1 MLPSRVPSVCN
12 LAHPLWG
19 TLPAELCQA
28 ILLHLSLPQLRLLKA
43 VSRATAN
50 CCRAV
55 LRSEAWQEIP
65 LNQIALEAELKTQ
78 LHAYKLPLTVSVC
91 GRLFPPDAPCIA
103 TVHRL
108 KLGRVNHDEV
118 ASDVGPEAWVKR
130 YGAEAR
136 DNTFTSITDMCI
148 EVHGV
153 GICGSETSLRIA
165 LQEELRR
172 RGKVKPGG
180 GKIDGRED
188 YAQAVWPYEIELHE
202 DGGGWSMGHLGDY
215 THDVE
220 LDELLGQMEIATEV
234 RKGVWWRHEKPHS
247 DQNGFDYCGELDLLA
262 LCRLGSKILL

>member
-1 MLPSRVPSVCN
+1 MHYTTQEKVEPPWI
-12 LAHPLWG
+12 A
-19 TLPAELCQA
+19 LPAELCRA

-43 VSRATAN
+43 VSRAMAN

-65 LNQIALEAELKTQ
+65 LNQISLEAELKTQ

-108 KLGRVNHDEV
+108 KLGRVNRDEV
-118 ASDVGPEAWVKR
+118 ASDVSPKAWVKR

-136 DNTFTSITDMCI
+136 DDTFTSITDMCI
-148 EVHGV
+148 ELHGV

-172 RGKVKPGG
+172 RGKYEPGPDN
-180 GKIDGRED
+180 KIDGRED
-188 YAQAVWPYEIELHE
+188 YAQAVWPYKIEPHE
-202 DGGGWSMGHLGDY
+202 DGWSMGHKGNY
-215 THDVE
+215 TDDVE
-220 LDELLGQMEIATEV
+220 LDELLSQIEIATEV
-234 RKGVWWRHEKPHS
+234 RKGVWWTHEKPHS
-247 DQNGFDYCGELDLLA
+247 DQSGFDYCGEIDLLA
-262 LCRLGSKILL
+262 LCQLGSKLLL

>member
-1 MLPSRVPSVCN
+1 MWS
-12 LAHPLWG
+12 

-28 ILLHLSLPQLRLLKA
+28 ILHHLSLPQLRLLKA
-43 VSRATAN
+43 VSRAMAN
-50 CCRAV
+50 CCCAV

-91 GRLFPPDAPCIA
+91 SHLFPPDAPCIA

-108 KLGRVNHDEV
+108 KLARVNHDEA

-130 YGAEAR
+130 YGAETR
-136 DNTFTSITDMCI
+136 EDTFTSITDMCI

-165 LQEELRR
+165 LQEEIRR
-172 RGKVKPGG
+172 RGTSEALY
-180 GKIDGRED
+180 GKTDW
-188 YAQAVWPYEIELHE
+188 AQALWPYKIEPHS
-202 DGGGWSMGHLGDY
+202 DGWSMGHTGKHTD
-215 THDVE
+215 DVE
-220 LDELLGQMEIATEV
+220 LDHLLSLMEIATEV

-247 DQNGFDYCGELDLLA
+247 DQNGFDYCGEMDLLDL
-262 LCRLGSKILL
+262 CQLGSKILL

>member
-1 MLPSRVPSVCN
+1 MFDR
-12 LAHPLWG
+12 
-19 TLPAELCQA
+19 LPAELRHA
-28 ILLHLSLPQLRLLKA
+28 ILQCLSLTQLRLLKA
-43 VSRATAN
+43 VSRAMAN
-50 CCRAV
+50 GCRAV
-55 LRSEAWQEIP
+55 LRSEAWQDVP
-65 LNQIALEAELKTQ
+65 LNLIMLETELKTQ

-118 ASDVGPEAWVKR
+118 ASDVGPEAWVQR

-172 RGKVKPGG
+172 RGLFKPAD
-180 GKIDGRED
+180 GKIDGRGD
-188 YAQAVWPYEIELHE
+188 YAQALWPYKIEIHS
-202 DGGGWSMGHLGDY
+202 DGWSMGHTGKHTD
-215 THDVE
+215 DVE
-220 LDELLGQMEIATEV
+220 LDDLLSQMEVATEV

-247 DQNGFDYCGELDLLA
+247 GENGFDFCGELDLLA
-262 LCRLGSKILL
+262 LCRLGSKLFL

>member
-1 MLPSRVPSVCN
+1 MDLI
-12 LAHPLWG
+12 
-19 TLPAELCQA
+19 PAELRHA
-28 ILLHLSLPQLRLLKA
+28 ILLRLSLTQLRLLKA
-43 VSRATAN
+43 VSRGMASD
-50 CCRAV
+50 CRAV

-65 LNQIALEAELKTQ
+65 LNLVMLETELKTQ

-108 KLGRVNHDEV
+108 KLGRVNHDEA
-118 ASDVGPEAWVKR
+118 ASDVSPEAWVKR
-130 YGAEAR
+130 YGAEAP
-136 DNTFTSITDMCI
+136 DNAFTSITDMCI

-172 RGKVKPGG
+172 RGKFKRAD

-188 YAQAVWPYEIELHE
+188 YAQAVWPYKIELHA
-202 DGGGWSMGHLGDY
+202 DGWSMGHAGKHTD
-215 THDVE
+215 DVE
-220 LDELLGQMEIATEV
+220 LDDLLSQMEVATEV

-247 DQNGFDYCGELDLLA
+247 GENGFDYCGELDLLA
-262 LCRLGSKILL
+262 LCRLGSKLFL